1 MPLRR
6 AAHVH
11 ASLDCECLQCS
22 EDGDDDDDDGDDNGD
37 DDGDDDG
44 EYDEDD
50 GDGIGGDNGD
60 DDDDTCTAHCTSMWV
75 PAVQ

>member
-22 EDGDDDDDDGDDNGD
+22 EDGDDDDDDGDDN
-37 DDGDDDG
+37 GDDDG

>member
-11 ASLDCECLQCS
+11 ASVDCECLQCS
-22 EDGDDDDDDGDDNGD
+22 QDGDDDDDAGDDN
-37 DDGDDDG
+37 GDDDG

-60 DDDDTCTAHCTSMWV
+60 DDDDTCTPHCTSMWV

>member
-37 DDGDDDG
+37 DDG

-60 DDDDTCTAHCTSMWV
+60 DDDDTCTAHCTSLWV